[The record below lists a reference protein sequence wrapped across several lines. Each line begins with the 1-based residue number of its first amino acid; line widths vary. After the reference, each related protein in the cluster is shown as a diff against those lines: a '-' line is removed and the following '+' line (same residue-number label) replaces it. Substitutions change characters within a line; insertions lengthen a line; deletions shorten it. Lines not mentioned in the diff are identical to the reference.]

1 MFLIKFW
8 IPQENHFERS
18 KFRMVLLV
26 PAQYYLDQHYQLVT
40 MLANAYTDFTSCS
53 YSHLRKGPLP
63 YIHNDIVLLSY
74 GVV

>member
-26 PAQYYLDQHYQLVT
+26 PAQYYLEQHYQLVK
-40 MLANAYTDFTSCS
+40 MLANEYIDFKSLLIFAPAQRTP
-53 YSHLRKGPLP
+53 PLYP
-63 YIHNDIVLLSY
+63 
-74 GVV
+74 